1 MQPLFNS
8 KCAAHGYEFEGLS
21 YGSFAKILCKVMMV
35 LADHFMLFWLITGL
49 GSESKVCKLSSCR
62 LLYLN
67 LSFALS
73 ALLTIAVVDTKA
85 APRQAPAEAVF
96 R

>member
-1 MQPLFNS
+1 M
-8 KCAAHGYEFEGLS
+8 
-21 YGSFAKILCKVMMV
+21 
-35 LADHFMLFWLITGL
+35 
-49 GSESKVCKLSSCR
+49 CKLFSCR